1 MATATQDKQAAAN
14 KASLAP
20 LINVDAIKQRAA
32 EYVRGKFLPRISGMF
47 DDPRDQY
54 GEPVPIMELIVLPV
68 FAQEL
73 EDMVTTLIEDQ
84 FKAAC
89 YRQSEAF
96 HPESIDR
103 DGRPHIEDRFRIVPP
118 FNGTLKLDRL
128 DRLTRTMPS
137 G

>member
-1 MATATQDKQAAAN
+1 MAVQTPEKVAPK
-14 KASLAP
+14 LMP
-20 LINVDAIKQRAA
+20 LINIEAIKQRAA
-32 EYVRGKFLPRISGMF
+32 EYTRGKFLPRISGMF

-54 GEPVPIMELIVLPV
+54 GEPVPIGDLIVLPV
-68 FAQEL
+68 FAVEL
-73 EDMVTTLIEDQ
+73 EEMIATLVEDQ

-103 DGRPHIEDRFRIVPP
+103 DGRPLIEDRFRIVPP

-128 DRLTRTMPS
+128 DRLTRSMPS